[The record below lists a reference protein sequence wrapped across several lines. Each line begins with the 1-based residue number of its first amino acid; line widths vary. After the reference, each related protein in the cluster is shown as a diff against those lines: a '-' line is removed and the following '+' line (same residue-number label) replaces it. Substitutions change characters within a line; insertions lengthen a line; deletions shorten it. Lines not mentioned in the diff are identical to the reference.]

1 LKREIL
7 ISGSQ
12 RETRVAILEDDKLVE
27 LLVDRPELRRTVGNI
42 YRGKVEA
49 VLPGIQ
55 AAFVDIGSEKSAFL
69 HASDLIEPEEDE
81 IEEDDKEKDKDN
93 GKSRRGKLP
102 NIQDAVKRGETILVQ
117 VTKEPISTK
126 GPRVTTQIS
135 LPGRFLVYMPYA
147 SRVGVSRKID
157 NREERARLRQMMAGM
172 MPKGKD
178 AGGVIVRTVAEDIT
192 ADDLKRELKSL
203 LNLWKKIK
211 RKATFVRPPA
221 LVQREASLT
230 SGIIRD
236 LFSENVDRLWV
247 DSSDLHEEIKQY
259 LEQVDPELM
268 NRITLFEEPV
278 PLFDKFDIESEIAN
292 LYKRRV
298 ELPTGGHVLI
308 EPTEALVSI
317 DVNTGRYTGKKDP
330 EKTILKTNLEAAK
343 EIARQL
349 RLRDIGGIIVIDFID
364 MESQASRD
372 RVLQEMRTHL
382 GRDRARTRAF
392 EVSELGLIEMTRQR
406 VRPSLLQ
413 SMTSACTACSGTGR
427 VFRPEVVVGRLE
439 RTLRRVAHSQDER
452 QLTVRLH
459 PDVALFL
466 FEQEPNFLKNLRK
479 NLKLDLEIRDDPVM
493 GLDEFRL
500 VSKPA
505 GRDVTE
511 KYLVA

>member
-1 LKREIL
+1 
-7 ISGSQ
+7 
-12 RETRVAILEDDKLVE
+12 
-27 LLVDRPELRRTVGNI
+27 
-42 YRGKVEA
+42 
-49 VLPGIQ
+49 
-55 AAFVDIGSEKSAFL
+55 
-69 HASDLIEPEEDE
+69 
-81 IEEDDKEKDKDN
+81 
-93 GKSRRGKLP
+93 
-102 NIQDAVKRGETILVQ
+102 
-117 VTKEPISTK
+117 
-126 GPRVTTQIS
+126 
-135 LPGRFLVYMPYA
+135 
-147 SRVGVSRKID
+147 
-157 NREERARLRQMMAGM
+157 
-172 MPKGKD
+172 
-178 AGGVIVRTVAEDIT
+178 
-192 ADDLKRELKSL
+192 
-203 LNLWKKIK
+203 
-211 RKATFVRPPA
+211 
-221 LVQREASLT
+221 
-230 SGIIRD
+230 
-236 LFSENVDRLWV
+236 
-247 DSSDLHEEIKQY
+247 
-259 LEQVDPELM
+259 VDPELM
-268 NRITLFEEPV
+268 GRITLYEQPV
-278 PLFDKFDIESEIAN
+278 PLFDKFEIENEIAN

-298 ELPTGGHVLI
+298 ELPTGGHILI
-308 EPTEALVSI
+308 EATEALVSI

-364 MESQASRD
+364 METQANRD
-372 RVLQEMRTHL
+372 RVLQELRSHL

-439 RTLRRVAHSQDER
+439 RTLRRVSQSQDER